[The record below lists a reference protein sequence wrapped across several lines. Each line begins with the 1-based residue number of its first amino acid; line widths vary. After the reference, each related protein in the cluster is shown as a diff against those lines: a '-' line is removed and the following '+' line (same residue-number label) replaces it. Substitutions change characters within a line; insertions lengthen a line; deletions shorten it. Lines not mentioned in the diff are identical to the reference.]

1 VHLSYSAIKDFSF
14 CPNYYKLSRVDKLK
28 PFTGNIYT
36 AFGTAIHSTCE
47 EMLLKNFKINS
58 ENYFS
63 RQFAAEMFKLDK
75 NILESYGESEQEKFL
90 EQGYSI
96 LSEFPSFMEDTFGN
110 YRVISTEEQIRTRV
124 NLTEQTI
131 HEYDFLG
138 FVDCVIKTEDG
149 RHHVIDWK
157 TCSWGWDYRRK
168 TDTMTTYQL
177 SYYKHFYS
185 KMSGI
190 EFNNIDTHFVLM
202 KRTAKK
208 NIIELVEVNNGEQKV
223 NNALKVLENTAY
235 NVDSGNFIKNKLS
248 CSKCDFHKTVHCP

>member
-1 VHLSYSAIKDFSF
+1 MHLSYSAIKDFSF